1 MADNM
6 RVILDAGHGGVEP
19 GAIFEGRME
28 KDDNLRL
35 TLAVGDIL
43 ERNGADVV
51 YTRTTDVYD
60 TPQEKAN
67 IANESGADLFVSIH
81 RNAMPVPGTGSGATT
96 LVYEDAG
103 TPALLAENIQ
113 RNLVE
118 TGFADLGIHER
129 PGLIVLRRTQMPAV
143 LVEAGFIDNPRD
155 NIFFDQNFDKIAQ
168 AIADGILETIRQL
181 EAARPEYYQV
191 QIGSFRTRMP
201 AERLVGELQAQG
213 FPAFMIYD
221 DGFYKV
227 RAGAFLNMDY
237 AVQMEQALRR
247 LGYPTMLVR
256 ERAVY

>member
-19 GAIFEGRME
+19 GAIFDGRKE

-43 ERNGADVV
+43 EKNGIDVA

-60 TPQEKAN
+60 TPLEKAN
-67 IANESGADLFVSIH
+67 IANESGADLFVSFH
-81 RNAMPVPGTGSGATT
+81 RNAMPVPGTGSGASV

-103 TPALLAENIQ
+103 VPALLAENIQ

-118 TGFADLGIHER
+118 AGFADLGISER
-129 PGLIVLRRTQMPAV
+129 PGLIVLRRTQMPAA
-143 LVEAGFIDNPRD
+143 LVEAGFIDNPQD
-155 NIFFDQNFDKIAQ
+155 NAFFDANFDAIAQ
-168 AIADGILETIRQL
+168 AIADGIMETIRQL
-181 EAARPEYYQV
+181 QEARPEYYQV
-191 QIGSFRTRMP
+191 QVGSFRTRMP
-201 AERLVGELQAQG
+201 AERLLGELQAKG
-213 FPAFMIYD
+213 FPAFMVYD
-221 DGFYKV
+221 DGLYKV
-227 RAGAFLNMDY
+227 RSGAFINMDY

-247 LGYPTMLVR
+247 LGYPTLLVR